1 MGHILAM
8 RKARSGERYI
18 LGGDRV
24 TIRNYFQLISECS
37 GRPTKAL
44 HIPWAAM
51 LGIGLCFT
59 VLYKLG
65 KTNVP
70 FTYTQAR
77 HLVNKYAYYSS
88 SKAAGE
94 LNYSWRT
101 AKSAIQDYVEWVRAG
116 RPAYS

>member
-51 LGIGLCFT
+51 LGT
-59 VLYKLG
+59 
-65 KTNVP
+65 
-70 FTYTQAR
+70 
-77 HLVNKYAYYSS
+77 
-88 SKAAGE
+88 
-94 LNYSWRT
+94 
-101 AKSAIQDYVEWVRAG
+101 
-116 RPAYS
+116 